1 MRAQNAWRG
10 TFGQT
15 KRHNQIRIPHTCQQ
29 TKHTTALAVM
39 RNRATS
45 DVQAHREI
53 ITRRRARRASC
64 IATRRSAFENLQ
76 VTDLRASPCVS
87 RFAACFIGTRAKT
100 STAESGTLSN
110 CCVRHSV
117 PNCKFVHHVSVEAE
131 HKIENNDRQNA
142 SANDPSAGS
151 PTETLLRLLLPL
163 SDKVH

>member
-10 TFGQT
+10 IFGQT

-39 RNRATS
+39 RNRSTS
-45 DVQAHREI
+45 DVKAHREI

-87 RFAACFIGTRAKT
+87 RFAAFFIGTRAKT
-100 STAESGTLSN
+100 STAESDTLSN
-110 CCVRHSV
+110 CCDEHSV
-117 PNCKFVHHVSVEAE
+117 PNFTFVHHSSVPEGRDIPQA
-131 HKIENNDRQNA
+131 
-142 SANDPSAGS
+142 AGS
-151 PTETLLRLLLPL
+151 PHEV
-163 SDKVH
+163 KIFIGKC

>member
-15 KRHNQIRIPHTCQQ
+15 KRHNQNWIPHTYQQ

-100 STAESGTLSN
+100 STAESGRCNGATESQTAVN
-110 CCVRHSV
+110 RGSTTSV
-117 PNCKFVHHVSVEAE
+117 GPRRKDAPPEGDAVLQGIGV
-131 HKIENNDRQNA
+131 
-142 SANDPSAGS
+142 
-151 PTETLLRLLLPL
+151 
-163 SDKVH
+163 